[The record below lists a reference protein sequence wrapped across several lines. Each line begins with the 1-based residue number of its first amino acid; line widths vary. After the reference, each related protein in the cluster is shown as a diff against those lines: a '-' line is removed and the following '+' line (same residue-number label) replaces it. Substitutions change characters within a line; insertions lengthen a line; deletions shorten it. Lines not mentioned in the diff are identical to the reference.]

1 MHTESKQAIDGILDF
16 GPKRKLQPRRRRYR
30 AKKASVV
37 LQEPRPIEIRDGIK
51 VYAAGEANGYTN
63 PEGMMADLERLFA
76 TYGGCGSNSPMRFAG
91 KK

>member
-1 MHTESKQAIDGILDF
+1 MHVEGKQAIECILDF
-16 GPKRKLQPRRRRYR
+16 GPKRKLQPRRRKYR
-30 AKKASVV
+30 ADEAPVV

-76 TYGGCGSNSPMRFAG
+76 VYGGCGSNRPMRFTG
-91 KK
+91 KA